1 MKIITAS
8 AAISAAIA
16 SVIVDAGHNSR
27 NLILG
32 GDVVPIGTKRY
43 TAMIFDPN
51 EELICSGVLIS
62 SLHLVTTAWCAGSDR
77 NDKTLTTVTLGAHY
91 RNDTGEH
98 HNIVK
103 VQYHPEF
110 SNETFSHDFA
120 LLTLDSASAITPI
133 KLPKSDDSDITYGL
147 VTKVVGWGETSFPDG
162 ELSDELRGVNVS
174 VWTNDE
180 CARIFQDLEQS
191 YVCAGGTPGKG
202 ACHNDYGSPIIKES
216 ALGESEDIVVGLHSI
231 SIKCGAAG
239 EPSLYSRMSA
249 GVDWIRK
256 EIGV

>member
-1 MKIITAS
+1 MKVTSAF
-8 AAISAAIA
+8 AAISAAVA
-16 SVIVDAGHNSR
+16 SVIVDAGHSSR

-51 EELICSGVLIS
+51 EELICSGVLVS
-62 SLHLVTTAWCAGSDR
+62 SLHLLTTAWCAGSDR
-77 NDKTLTTVTLGAHY
+77 NDRIPTNVTL
-91 RNDTGEH
+91 
-98 HNIVK
+98 
-103 VQYHPEF
+103 EF
-110 SNETFSHDFA
+110 STKIFSHDLA
-120 LLTLDSASAITPI
+120 LLTLDSPSAITPI
-133 KLPKSDDSDITYGL
+133 KLPKNDDSDITYGL
-147 VTKVVGWGETSFPDG
+147 VTKAVGWGETSFPDG

-180 CARIFQDLEQS
+180 CIRIFLDLDNS

-202 ACHNDYGSPIIKES
+202 VCHHDYGSPLIKES
-216 ALGESEDIVVGLHSI
+216 ELGESEDIVVGLHSL
-231 SIKCGAAG
+231 SVQCGVAG
-239 EPSLYSRMSA
+239 QPSLHARVSA